1 MIKTRLPLLLVAV
14 FGMAAAPLAAQSI
27 DVSAANQRVR
37 HAAGNY
43 RDAEIRVH
51 GPNGYSP
58 PQVFT
63 LKM

>member
-37 HAAGNY
+37 HAAGINPASLY
-43 RDAEIRVH
+43 
-51 GPNGYSP
+51 
-58 PQVFT
+58 
-63 LKM
+63 LKFQAAA